1 MKDNH
6 SFRYRPPLKSLSK
19 FIRYQSTSVRSDKA
33 GKWRAYIGFCGRKAE
48 GKGLLREKLC
58 GRKYPDQ

>member
-1 MKDNH
+1 
-6 SFRYRPPLKSLSK
+6 
-19 FIRYQSTSVRSDKA
+19 VRSEKA
-33 GKWRAYIGFCGRKAE
+33 EKWRAYIGFCGRKAE